1 MSKFAGDIQI
11 VCLGSLAV
19 LIVYTLWLSRYRGL
33 DGHLT
38 VRWLLI
44 QGAALLTIIFWRW
57 LPIFS
62 LTSALQDRELL
73 LMVTVLLFAFV
84 VFLMLDLLVRSS
96 RHSAQIKRLTQELA
110 VQRERIDRLDP
121 IAAPKEAAEDSAVAQ
136 LPPVSAV
143 KVSRGSTTACIWI
156 VACIGFFILETFAY
170 DSRAYPEALR
180 KFLMAAYLG

>member
-1 MSKFAGDIQI
+1 MSQFAGDIQI
-11 VCLGSLAV
+11 VCLGTLTV

-57 LPIFS
+57 LPIFG
-62 LTSALQDRELL
+62 LTSSLQDRELL

-110 VQRERIDRLDP
+110 VQRERIDRLEP
-121 IAAPKEAAEDSAVAQ
+121 IEAPKDIAGDSPVAE
-136 LPPVSAV
+136 LPLASAV
-143 KVSRGSTTACIWI
+143 KVPGGSTMACIWI
-156 VACIGFFILETFAY
+156 VACIGFFLIETFAY

-180 KFLMAAYLG
+180 KFLTAAYLE